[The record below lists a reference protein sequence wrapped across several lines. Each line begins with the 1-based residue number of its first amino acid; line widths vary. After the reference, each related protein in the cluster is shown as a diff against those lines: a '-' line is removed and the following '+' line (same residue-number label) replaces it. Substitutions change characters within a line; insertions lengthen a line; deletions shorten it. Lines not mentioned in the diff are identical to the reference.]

1 MALTFP
7 LSLNDFADKLKIST
21 VKWELKRWDQLSGL
35 GSGDVLAAQLAPPR
49 WAATVTLAAMYHA
62 DAAQVQA
69 LVESL
74 DGPTNSFFLYAPQL
88 PFPQADPDG
97 SILGASSVTIHT
109 VGGNNKSLRLAGLPA
124 GYVLTIGDYLAFDYG
139 SNPTRRAFHRIV
151 ETVTAD
157 GTGLSPLFEV
167 RPHLRPG
174 VTTTLPV
181 TLAKPAAKVFIM
193 PDTFDPGTARAVITE
208 GMQFEVMQ
216 RP

>member
-7 LSLNDFADKLKIST
+7 LSLNTFADKLRIAT
-21 VKWELKRWDQLSGL
+21 VRWELKRWDQLSGL

-49 WAATVTLAAMYHA
+49 IAGTVTLAPMYHD
-62 DAAQVQA
+62 DAAEVQA

-74 DGPTNSFFLYAPQL
+74 DGPLNSFFLYAPQK
-88 PFPQADPDG
+88 PFPRYDPDG
-97 SILGASSVTIHT
+97 SKLGSTTVTIHT
-109 VGGNNKSLRLAGLPA
+109 VGSNNKSLRLQGLPS
-124 GYVLTIGDYLAFDYG
+124 GYVLSTGDYLAFDYG

-157 GTGLSPLFEV
+157 GAGLSPLFEV

-174 VTTTLPV
+174 VTTTLAV
-181 TLAKPAAKVFIM
+181 TLKKPAAKVFIM
-193 PDTFDPGTARAVITE
+193 PETFDPGTARAVITE